1 MKKIWPLVVLGVACY
16 LVFAV
21 WTLPASVLLRWLP
34 ANVHVDGVHGTAWRG
49 TAAVVQVDSAMLGEA
64 RWTLHPLALFL
75 ARLKADV
82 NLKRTDGFAQGL
94 ISASASQ
101 IKITDLAGSLPLA
114 ALPQQVAPGG
124 WTGTLNLRLSNLQIA
139 QGWPTAIDG
148 TVEILQLT
156 GPARSPTN
164 IGSYKVTFPAP
175 TASNDASTLVGAIT
189 DVGGPVQIAGT
200 LQLKSDHSYVI
211 DGLIAARP
219 DAPRDVQN
227 ALQFLGAPDAQGRRP
242 FSLSGTL

>member
-1 MKKIWPLVVLGVACY
+1 MKKIWPLLVLGIVSY

-21 WTLPASVLLRWLP
+21 WTLPASVLTRWLP
-34 ANVHVDGVHGTAWRG
+34 PAVHLDGVHGTAWRG
-49 TAAVVQVDSAMLGEA
+49 TAAVVEVDSAMLGEA

-75 ARLKADV
+75 AQLKADV

-94 ISASASQ
+94 VTASAKQ
-101 IKITDLAGSLPLA
+101 IKLTDVAGSLPLS
-114 ALPQQVAPGG
+114 ALPPQIVPGG
-124 WTGTLNLRLSNLQIA
+124 WMGTMNLRLSSVQIA
-139 QGWPTAIDG
+139 QGWPTSLNG

-175 TASNDASTLVGAIT
+175 NAPSDASALVGAIT
-189 DVGGPVQIAGT
+189 DVGGPIQISGT
-200 LQLKSDHSYVI
+200 LQLKPDRTYLI
-211 DGLIAARP
+211 DGSIAARP
-219 DAPRDVQN
+219 DAPRDVQS